1 MTSPKLVPM
10 SEYQDAVDSY
20 LGYCTVCRD
29 FTRDST
35 EPDAEGYDCPDC
47 GNDSVVGAENAM
59 IMGLIE
65 VVPDERD

>member
-1 MTSPKLVPM
+1 M